1 MPGFV
6 AFGAKNDVGYAYDI
20 VDNGVLNVDVVVL
33 LVLILV
39 KLPVPG
45 VVPPIAPG
53 TANVAPFSVLAF
65 KFGMFVLLATVNGAV
80 PFVTLKL
87 VPDPNVFV
95 PVILVNPPDPK
106 VANPVTPRVL
116 LNVADVPVIA
126 PIVVAPN
133 VVAPAVLVNPPES
146 VVNPVTP
153 NVVEYVADVPVIAP
167 IVVAPSV
174 VVPAVLVNPP
184 APKVGPELNT
194 TLPVPVVDVHVFG
207 ELDPPPLVNI

>member
-1 MPGFV
+1 
-6 AFGAKNDVGYAYDI
+6 

-33 LVLILV
+33 FVLILV
-39 KLPVPG
+39 KLPVSG
-45 VVPPIAPG
+45 VVAPIAPG
-53 TANVAPFSVLAF
+53 TAKVAPFNVLAF

-80 PFVTLKL
+80 PLVTLKF
-87 VPDPNVFV
+87 VPEPNVLEPDV
-95 PVILVNPPDPK
+95 LVNPPDPK
-106 VANPVTPRVL
+106 VANPVTPRVDE
-116 LNVADVPVIA
+116 NVADVPAIA

-153 NVVEYVADVPVIAP
+153 SVVEYVAEVPVIAP
-167 IVVAPSV
+167 IVVAPNV

-184 APKVGPELNT
+184 APKVGPEFNT
-194 TLPVPVVDVHVFG
+194 MLPVPVVDVHVFG